1 MFIPM
6 TNLRGWPAGH
16 DAGLYYNRK
25 GWKALNTLIFAGMDH
40 RIYDIVANA
49 PGSFHDSTIYN
60 LSTMK
65 HYLETRVPRIQ
76 VLGNLLKYSDPVPWI
91 NLKSYN
97 FEVVGMKKLNVVL
110 SAVFIKIIKYHRMW
124 YEN

>member
-76 VLGNLLKYSDPVPWI
+76 VLGNLLKYSDPVP
-91 NLKSYN
+91 
-97 FEVVGMKKLNVVL
+97 
-110 SAVFIKIIKYHRMW
+110 
-124 YEN
+124 